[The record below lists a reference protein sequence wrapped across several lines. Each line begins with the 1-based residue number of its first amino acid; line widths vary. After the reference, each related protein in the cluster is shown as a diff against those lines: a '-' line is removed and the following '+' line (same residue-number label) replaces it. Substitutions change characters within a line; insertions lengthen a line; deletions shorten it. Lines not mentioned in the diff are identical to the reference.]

1 MHSEGQRNASDLN
14 YTATVKSLL
23 DGYNTAKGADIKL
36 RYAYQLVRFNH
47 YNLKFDEAVKAFN
60 TYAAPLKLKMQSI
73 GMH

>member
-1 MHSEGQRNASDLN
+1 M
-14 YTATVKSLL
+14 VIILL
-23 DGYNTAKGADIKL
+23 KGADIKL